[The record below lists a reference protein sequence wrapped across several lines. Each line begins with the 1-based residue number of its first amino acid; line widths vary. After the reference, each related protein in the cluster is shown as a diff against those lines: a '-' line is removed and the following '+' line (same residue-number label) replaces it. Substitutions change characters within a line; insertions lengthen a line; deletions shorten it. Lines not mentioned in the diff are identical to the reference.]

1 MKKLAAMMT
10 VLAMTAAPAF
20 AANQGG
26 FVDPNAAP
34 AAQQTQTQAQGGF
47 VGPSGSKTTVEKAKT
62 LSDDTWVTLTGKIE
76 QRIGGDDYTFRD
88 STGTINVDIDH
99 KRWNGQT
106 ITPQDTVQL
115 EGKVDKDWN
124 SVEIDVKNVTKVK

>member
-1 MKKLAAMMT
+1 MKKLAAVMT
-10 VLAMTAAPAF
+10 ILAITAAPAF

-26 FVDPNAAP
+26 FVDPNAAAP
-34 AAQQTQTQAQGGF
+34 AQQAQPQGGF
-47 VGPSGSKTTVEKAKT
+47 SGLTGSKTTVEKAKS